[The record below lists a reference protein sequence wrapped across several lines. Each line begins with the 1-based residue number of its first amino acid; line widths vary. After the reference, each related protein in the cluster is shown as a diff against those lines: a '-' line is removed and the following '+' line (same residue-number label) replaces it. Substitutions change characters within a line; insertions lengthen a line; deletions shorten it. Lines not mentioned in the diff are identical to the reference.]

1 MPHDPLSGGLK
12 DSEHK
17 QQDTDQ
23 QQQHANNT
31 LHDDDD
37 DSLTDVDEM
46 ELALNKHQARASNKV
61 SNALYILR
69 IAYAQSVVLT
79 K

>member
-1 MPHDPLSGGLK
+1 MPYELTSGGLK

-17 QQDTDQ
+17 QQDTDQQ

-46 ELALNKHQARASNKV
+46 ELALNNRQARASNKV
-61 SNALYILR
+61 R
-69 IAYAQSVVLT
+69 
-79 K
+79 